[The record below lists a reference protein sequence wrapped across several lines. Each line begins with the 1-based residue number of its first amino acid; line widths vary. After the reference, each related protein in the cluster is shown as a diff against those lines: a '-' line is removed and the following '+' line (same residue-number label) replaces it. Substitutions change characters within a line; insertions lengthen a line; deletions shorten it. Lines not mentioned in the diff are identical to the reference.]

1 MSDKREDRVA
11 EARSLLRARGFERL
25 ADEFPDQAGAA
36 LAAARAMHAALPQP
50 PPPEAEP
57 APVFRAGPD
66 EADG

>member
-1 MSDKREDRVA
+1 MSANGEDRVA
-11 EARSLLRARGFERL
+11 EACGLLRARGFERL

-36 LAAARAMHAALPQP
+36 LAAARAMRAALPQA